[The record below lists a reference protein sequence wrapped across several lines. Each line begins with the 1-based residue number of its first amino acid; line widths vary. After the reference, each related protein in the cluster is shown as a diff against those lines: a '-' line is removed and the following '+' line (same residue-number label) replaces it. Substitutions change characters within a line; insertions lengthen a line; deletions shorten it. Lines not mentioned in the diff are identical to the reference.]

1 MQYASKTSCWLF
13 RAPCVK
19 KLLEAHCLNKIKALV
34 LLPPDDEDAH
44 YFLDLISLDP
54 ELHECVELIFARSEE
69 AFSCIKQVEV
79 VVCGNL
85 SDELIADASV
95 LRWIMFWSA
104 GMDGKARPNLLER
117 NIALTNASG
126 VHGPNIAEHVLA
138 WMLMFNRRM
147 DFHYRMQIEGQWR
160 REPEK
165 NRREASELTGKTLG
179 IVGLGRIGEA
189 LAKRAKAFDM
199 RVVATKRDLSSRH
212 EGNDVDELIPISKL
226 PELLSQSD
234 HICIALPY
242 TPETHHLLNAHMLEH
257 CKNGSFLYNIAR
269 GKIIDELALIQ
280 ALKSG
285 KLAGVGLDVFE
296 QEPLQAESELW
307 TLPNVLITPH
317 TAGLTPLYFKRTA
330 ELFAA
335 NLKRYLKREPL
346 ENLYSVDK
354 GY

>member
-1 MQYASKTSCWLF
+1 M
-13 RAPCVK
+13 
-19 KLLEAHCLNKIKALV
+19 NKIKALI
-34 LLPPDDEDAH
+34 LLPPEDEDAH
-44 YFLDLISLDP
+44 YFHDLISLDP
-54 ELHECVELIFARSEE
+54 ELHERVELIFARSEE
-69 AFSCIKQVEV
+69 AVAYINQVEV

-85 SDELIADASV
+85 SDDLLAEASV

-104 GMDGKARPNLLER
+104 GMDGKARPGLLER
-117 NIALTNASG
+117 NISLTNASG

-147 DFHYRMQIEGQWR
+147 DFHYKMQIEGKWR
-160 REPEK
+160 REPET
-165 NRREASELTGKTLG
+165 NRREASELTEKTLG

-199 RVVATKRDLSSRH
+199 RVVATKRDLNSRY
-212 EGNDVDELIPISKL
+212 EGNDIDELIPMSKL

-234 HICIALPY
+234 HLCIALPY
-242 TPETHHLLNAHMLEH
+242 TPLTHHFFNEDMLEH
-257 CKNGSFLYNIAR
+257 CKTGSFLYNIAR
-269 GKIIDELALIQ
+269 GKIIDESALIQ

-330 ELFAA
+330 ELFTA
-335 NLKRYLKREPL
+335 NLKRYLNKEPL
-346 ENLYSVDK
+346 ANLYSVDK

>member
-1 MQYASKTSCWLF
+1 M
-13 RAPCVK
+13 
-19 KLLEAHCLNKIKALV
+19 NKINALI
-34 LLPPDDEDAH
+34 LLPPEDEDTR
-44 YFLDLISLDP
+44 YFRDTISEDP
-54 ELHECVELIFARSEE
+54 ELRELVQLSFSNGEE
-69 AFSCIKQVEV
+69 AHAFVKNADV

-85 SDELIADASV
+85 SDELLAESSS

-147 DFHYRMQIEGQWR
+147 DFHHKMQIEGQWR
-160 REPEK
+160 REPET

-199 RVVATKRDLSSRH
+199 FVVATKRDLSLRH
-212 EGNDVDELIPISKL
+212 EGNDIDELIPMSELPKL
-226 PELLSQSD
+226 LRQSD
-234 HICIALPY
+234 HLCIALPY
-242 TPETHHLLNAHMLEH
+242 TSLTHHLLNADMLEQ
-257 CKNGSFLYNIAR
+257 CKTGAFLYNIAR
-269 GKIIDELALIQ
+269 GKIIDESALIQ
-280 ALKSG
+280 ALKNG
-285 KLAGVGLDVFE
+285 KLAGAGLDVFE

-307 TLPNVLITPH
+307 SLPNVLITPH

-335 NLKRYLKREPL
+335 NLKRYLNNEPL
-346 ENLYSVDK
+346 ANLYSVDK

>member
-1 MQYASKTSCWLF
+1 M
-13 RAPCVK
+13 
-19 KLLEAHCLNKIKALV
+19 NKIKALI
-34 LLPPDDEDAH
+34 LLPPEDEDAR
-44 YFLDLISLDP
+44 YFHDLISLDP
-54 ELHECVELIFARSEE
+54 ELHERVELIFARSEE
-69 AFSCIKQVEV
+69 AAAYINQVEV

-85 SDELIADASV
+85 SDDLLAEAPV

-104 GMDGKARPNLLER
+104 GMDGKARPGLLER
-117 NIALTNASG
+117 NISLTNASG

-147 DFHYRMQIEGQWR
+147 DFHYKMQIEGKWR
-160 REPEK
+160 REPET
-165 NRREASELTGKTLG
+165 NRREASELTDKTLG

-199 RVVATKRDLSSRH
+199 RVVATKRDLNSRY
-212 EGNDVDELIPISKL
+212 EGNDIDELIPMSKL

-234 HICIALPY
+234 HLCIALPY
-242 TPETHHLLNAHMLEH
+242 TPLTHHLFNEDMLGH
-257 CKNGSFLYNIAR
+257 CKTGSFLYNIAR
-269 GKIIDELALIQ
+269 GKIIDESALIQ

-330 ELFAA
+330 ELFTA
-335 NLKRYLKREPL
+335 NLKRYINKAPL
-346 ENLYSVDK
+346 ANLYSVDK